1 MRNDHHRPQAQGLPW
16 ALLGCY
22 FLAAFTQSVPM
33 VAFGI
38 FLNEDIKMSF
48 EEQARFY
55 ALTFIPWSL
64 KPLYSMVMEYFGP
77 AQRPKF
83 VFVFSIG
90 SGMSLLLI
98 AGFVSSV
105 PEMYA
110 ATLLRSFCEAIAG
123 YGLSLT
129 LIDFVVDHKK
139 QNRALGGGDTGDKD
153 DFAAFA
159 QSRAT
164 TARMLG
170 SLIAFLLCLTFL
182 YGCGGSALPQEQ
194 SPRGVIAFAS
204 LFAFGTAVLACFLHT
219 GQDQSLP
226 QEQVREL
233 LASSPIEQPKTWRIY
248 LGIILFQSFFV
259 WIGVYSLIPFV
270 LWLTIMLLYVTGFT
284 AGALA
289 TYWSTRQSTLLF
301 NDLGNV
307 IQTRE
312 AKHTNFSSGL
322 FLFCL
327 NASPTTN
334 DVWFGFKMYALQNSS
349 CFLQILLVVGECSSV
364 GACWIYPKL
373 LSKAFPTTTGSTPK
387 HRAFFL
393 VVVFTVL
400 SSVIGLVTD
409 FVLAARWQD
418 FKTANVDGNLAV
430 FCLVT
435 LLVTFFGQVQM
446 LAEQVFVTENCASAE
461 GKAGAVRVLSPGMW
475 YGIFLSLLDF
485 GGSASG
491 WISAPIIGALNLD
504 YLSQNY
510 SKLWVLVLI
519 SLVAPMGVMLV
530 FAAYFRITHN
540 PALVDDDN
548 GEEEDDDDDAA
559 SMEGGN
565 ARVVTI

>member
-1 MRNDHHRPQAQGLPW
+1 MRNDRHHQGLPW

-22 FLAAFTQSVPM
+22 FLSAFTQSVPM

-38 FLNEDIKMSF
+38 FLNEDVKMSF

-90 SGMSLLLI
+90 SGLSLLLI
-98 AGFVSSV
+98 AGFVGSV

-110 ATLLRSFCEAIAG
+110 AAMLKSFCEAIAA

-129 LIDFVVDHKK
+129 LIDVVVDHKT
-139 QNRALGGGDTGDKD
+139 QTSALEGGESGDKD

-164 TARMLG
+164 TARMMG
-170 SLIAFLLCLTFL
+170 SLIAFVLCLTFL
-182 YGCGGSALPQEQ
+182 YGCGGSALPREQ
-194 SPRGVIAFAS
+194 SPRGVIAIAS
-204 LFAFGTAVLACFLHT
+204 LFAFGTAALACFLHT
-219 GQDQSLP
+219 GRDEP
-226 QEQVREL
+226 QEQL
-233 LASSPIEQPKTWRIY
+233 LPSSPVEQPKTWRIY

-259 WIGVYSLIPFV
+259 WIGVYSLLPFV
-270 LWLTIMLLYVTGFT
+270 LWLTVMLLYVAGFT

-289 TYWSTRQSTLLF
+289 TYWRTRQSTATITTADGF
-301 NDLGNV
+301 GDA

-312 AKHTNFSSGL
+312 ARHTSFSSGL

-334 DVWFGFKMYALQNSS
+334 DVWFGFKMYALHNSS

-364 GACWIYPKL
+364 VACWVYPKL
-373 LSKAFPTTTGSTPK
+373 LAKAFPTTSGSTPK

-400 SSVIGLVTD
+400 SSAMGLMTD
-409 FVLAARWQD
+409 FVMAARWQD
-418 FKTANVDGNLAV
+418 FKTANVDGTLAV

-435 LLVTFFGQVQM
+435 VLVTFVGQAQM

-461 GKAGAVRVLSPGMW
+461 GKAGAQRVLSPGMW

-491 WISAPIIGALNLD
+491 WISAPIIGALKLD
-504 YLSQNY
+504 YLSQDY

-519 SLVAPMGVMLV
+519 ALLAPVGVMLV

-540 PALVDDDN
+540 PVLVDD
-548 GEEEDDDDDAA
+548 GERYAEEEEEGDAA
-559 SMEGGN
+559 PGN
-565 ARVVTI
+565 ARAVTI